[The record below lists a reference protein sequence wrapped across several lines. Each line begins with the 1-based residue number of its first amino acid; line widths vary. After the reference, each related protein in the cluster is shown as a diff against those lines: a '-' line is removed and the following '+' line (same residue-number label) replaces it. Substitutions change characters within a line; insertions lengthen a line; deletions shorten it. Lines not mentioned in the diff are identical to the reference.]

1 MASADKS
8 EKSAFES
15 AVFRYSIAVC
25 IVAAA
30 LGLSLLLHPYVSDA
44 FIIFFLAAVM
54 LVGWFGRMGP
64 GLCAVVLSSVAV
76 DYYFIPPYHAFTVK
90 VEDLPYFLAF
100 LLSFG
105 CAGWLASTRK
115 AAEEKQRVHFE
126 NLFEHGPEAIMLVD
140 PQDRVQRVNEAF
152 VRIFGYTSNEI
163 VDGKSLLFIV
173 PPFLREEALA
183 SRQKLSQGESV
194 HLETV
199 RSRRDG
205 TMVHV
210 SEIAIPVSMVG
221 ERISYYYIFR
231 DITETRKAAEALQRA
246 HAELIHLS
254 RVTTMGELVAS
265 IAHEVNQPITAVVT
279 NGNAARRWLAQQPP
293 RLDEVQDALD
303 HIVRDATRAGEIIG
317 RTRALVQKEQPR
329 PERLSINEVARS
341 VLNLLDKEIRG
352 NSLQVKIS
360 LDDLPPIRGDRV
372 QLQQVLMNLIINA
385 IEAMSDVPGSS
396 RNLEICGTHD
406 NEYIRVEVHDS
417 GPGIA
422 PESADQLFNPFFSTK
437 PNGLGMGL
445 AISRSIIES
454 HGGRLWT
461 NANNGEGILN
471 FTLPSAG
478 EWNETD

>member
-1 MASADKS
+1 
-8 EKSAFES
+8 
-15 AVFRYSIAVC
+15 
-25 IVAAA
+25 
-30 LGLSLLLHPYVSDA
+30 
-44 FIIFFLAAVM
+44 
-54 LVGWFGRMGP
+54 
-64 GLCAVVLSSVAV
+64 
-76 DYYFIPPYHAFTVK
+76 
-90 VEDLPYFLAF
+90 
-100 LLSFG
+100 
-105 CAGWLASTRK
+105 
-115 AAEEKQRVHFE
+115 
-126 NLFEHGPEAIMLVD
+126 
-140 PQDRVQRVNEAF
+140 
-152 VRIFGYTSNEI
+152 
-163 VDGKSLLFIV
+163 
-173 PPFLREEALA
+173 
-183 SRQKLSQGESV
+183 
-194 HLETV
+194 
-199 RSRRDG
+199 
-205 TMVHV
+205 MVHV